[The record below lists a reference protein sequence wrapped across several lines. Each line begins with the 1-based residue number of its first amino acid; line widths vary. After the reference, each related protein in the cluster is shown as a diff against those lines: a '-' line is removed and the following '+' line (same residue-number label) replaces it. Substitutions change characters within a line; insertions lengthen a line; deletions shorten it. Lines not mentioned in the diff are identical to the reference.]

1 MEGPGTAIK
10 PRIRSWASIVMKSV
24 ISTIMLRE
32 CEKLHTYWL
41 ALHSLRLHTSLRL
54 SPVYI
59 YDGTAGVLES
69 KWDQF
74 LSLNSLHCS
83 YSFVVL
89 VRLATAISWHSVA
102 AAVGYSGDLYL
113 SDAGVPR
120 YHPCIRVWELS
131 TVWNSRL
138 EYHFLIEFI

>member
-1 MEGPGTAIK
+1 MREATHLLA
-10 PRIRSWASIVMKSV
+10 RASLLEVA
-24 ISTIMLRE
+24 
-32 CEKLHTYWL
+32 YL
-41 ALHSLRLHTSLRL
+41 AQAQPSI
-54 SPVYI
+54 YI
-59 YDGTAGVLES
+59 YNGTAGVLES